1 MEKID
6 YFVPG
11 NQVVEQGILV
21 RLRRPIPPGVTHV
34 YTKIYTKPGEVVL
47 APYCQGPA
55 VVREALDAGCRTLAL
70 NYDPV
75 LIMVVEAALAPLP
88 VRELDTAVARL
99 GDSLKQGVPLRRY
112 LTELYA
118 TTCPACLRPA
128 VADYF
133 VWDRERGAPVAKYLR
148 CPACAWD
155 GRTAV
160 DPEDRE
166 RLDEVPVQGM
176 HYHYVLDRV
185 MPQRQG
191 NAFHTRLQTLLTLYS
206 ARNLYALA
214 ELTLKIESLFP
225 EGPTRQVL
233 KVLLLDCLDR
243 CCSLSP
249 LPGSTARQRGL
260 RRPGRFLERNVWHAF
275 EQAATR
281 LQDWTEKP
289 VPGLVDS
296 LESFPMSGE
305 EGAGFVGQGLVRDLL
320 RSLSPRSIRLILVS
334 PPLLDSAVWSL
345 SYLWGA
351 WLLGTEAVAPLRPLL
366 RQRTP
371 DPTWYARV
379 MAGSFRNLASLL
391 GDRGRLVLIM
401 TGQRP
406 AMIEALLLAASEAR
420 LGVVTLVQCGADY
433 RLELTPT
440 FPQPVASTP
449 TALEVQIQE
458 MVVEAAR
465 GAIQVRGEPVAWRSL
480 HTAVLRRLAETGLLV
495 RMLENKDAMPSPF
508 DAIAEQVK
516 LALEVPVFLP
526 LLGGEGE
533 EMMWWLAHPTDVA
546 APLCDRVEAEAYQV
560 LQDTLALTES
570 DFARAV
576 YACFPDALTPGAEL
590 VAACLRAYGHE
601 LTPDYWQLRREDLP
615 AARQAER
622 QDMIDLLLALG
633 QRLGYQT
640 AHWEPFDV
648 AWLQGGQV
656 RAAFVVHWRAA
667 VSDALALSD
676 RAAGIQPYLVIPGG
690 RAALVS
696 HKLAHNPLWQQV
708 VDEAGWRF
716 IKYRHVRQLA
726 SQSEVDEYVLRTV
739 VGLDPIVEREQAQLP
754 LF

>member
-6 YFVPG
+6 YFIPG
-11 NQVVEQGILV
+11 DQVVEEGILA

-34 YTKIYTKPGEVVL
+34 YAKTYTKPGEVVL

-55 VVREALDAGCRTLAL
+55 VVREALDAGCRILAL

-75 LIMVVEAALAPLP
+75 LIRVVEAALAPLP

-133 VWDRERGAPVAKYLR
+133 VWDREQDAPMAKYLR

-155 GRTAV
+155 GRAVV

-166 RLDEVPVQGM
+166 RLEEVPVQGM

-185 MPQRQG
+185 TPQLQR
-191 NAFHTRLQTLLTLYS
+191 NAFRTRLQTLLTLYS
-206 ARNLYALA
+206 SRNLYALA

-225 EGPTRQVL
+225 EGSIRQAL

-260 RRPGRFLERNVWHAF
+260 GRPGRFLERNVWHAF
-275 EQAATR
+275 EQAVTR
-281 LQDWTEKP
+281 LQDWTGKP
-289 VPGLVDS
+289 VPGLVDV
-296 LESFPMSGE
+296 LESFPMPGE
-305 EGAGFVGQGLVRDLL
+305 QGAGFVGQGLVRDLL
-320 RSLSPRSIRLILVS
+320 RSLPPRSIRLILAS

-351 WLLGTEAVAPLRPLL
+351 WLWGTEAVAPLRSLL

-371 DPTWYARV
+371 DPAWYARV

-391 GDRGRLVLIM
+391 GDRGRFVLIL
-401 TGQRP
+401 TDQRP
-406 AMIEALLLAASEAR
+406 AMIEALLLAASEAQ
-420 LGVVTLVQCGADY
+420 LGVVNLVQCGADY

-440 FPQPVASTP
+440 CPQPVALAP
-449 TALEVQIQE
+449 AALEVQIQE
-458 MVVEAAR
+458 MVIEAAR
-465 GAIQVRGEPVAWRSL
+465 EAIQMRGEPVAWRSL
-480 HTAVLRRLAETGLLV
+480 YTAAQRRLAETGLLV
-495 RMLENKDAMPSPF
+495 RVLESKDAVPSPF
-508 DAIAEQVK
+508 DAIAEQIK
-516 LALEVPVFLP
+516 LALEAPVFLP
-526 LLGGEGE
+526 LLEGEGG
-533 EMMWWLAHPTDVA
+533 EMMWWLVHPADVA
-546 APLCDRVEAEAYQV
+546 VPLCDRVEAEAYRV
-560 LQDTLALTES
+560 LQETLALTES
-570 DFARAV
+570 DFAKAV
-576 YACFPDALTPGAEL
+576 YACFPDALTPDAEL
-590 VAACLRAYGHE
+590 VAACLRAYGYE
-601 LTPDYWQLRREDLP
+601 LTLDYWQLRKEDLP

-622 QDMIDLLLALG
+622 RDMIEHLLALG

-640 AHWEPFDV
+640 IRWEPFDV
-648 AWLQGGQV
+648 AWLQGGQI
-656 RAAFVVHWRAA
+656 RAAFVVHWQAA
-667 VSDALALSD
+667 VGDALTLSE

-708 VDEAGWRF
+708 VDGAGWRF

-739 VGLDPIVEREQAQLP
+739 VGLDPIVEREKAQLP